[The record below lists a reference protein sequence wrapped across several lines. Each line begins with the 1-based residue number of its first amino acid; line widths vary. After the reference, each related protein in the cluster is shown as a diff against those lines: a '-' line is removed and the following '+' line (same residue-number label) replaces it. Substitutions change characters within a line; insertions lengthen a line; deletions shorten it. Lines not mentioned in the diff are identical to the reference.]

1 MSGIFPLG
9 SFINVLQ
16 FDLCLSVFVHF
27 LGLLTT
33 ARDFLPEYD
42 SVNLAEK
49 NS

>member
-33 ARDFLPEYD
+33 TGDFLPEYD
-42 SVNLAEK
+42 CVNLAEK